1 MNTTTLY
8 KLITGTLAA
17 LGVAGFTVTAHA
29 GTIVRDAAPRQAV
42 HASIPA
48 VPVETFAGVTKAPRA
63 AAESASVK
71 ADFTISGTQSLVT
84 AYKESFDTGLNG
96 WIAEPASSDITWTTK
111 NLSGTKSFSNVE
123 ADDAA
128 SLYVEGPYQA
138 YKRAKSTLTSPEVEV
153 PMSGVLSFYAGYSL
167 NYNDMAS
174 LVLSVST
181 DGFDTETILWDSTK
195 QPGEKPWEWRYIT
208 VDMAE
213 MAGQKVQFRFL
224 YGPGTADSFQTG
236 GYLAD
241 FAIDAFALS
250 GQKAIENVA
259 VMTGET
265 VSLVNL
271 SEGEI
276 TAYSWSMPGAV
287 PSTSSEASPVI
298 YYTADGT
305 YDISLTVTD
314 AAGATSTKTCP
325 GLVTVTGTEPVA
337 KIVPPAT
344 FRLTTNRLPLVAPLA
359 PVTFRDGST
368 GFPTE
373 REWSFMHVSADP
385 NEITSSTEE
394 NPEVSFAYLHNKT
407 IGLAVGNQHGASAD
421 VTDVTAEYS
430 GVVTN
435 LLPDDTSDT
444 FDMSDW
450 GVFPGSNNRKIT
462 AYAERFSAPSV
473 PMQVAGAY
481 VFFNRADTEDIVDQI
496 ANVGVHLY
504 TSENGLPGKRL
515 DSFWWS
521 VFELDISSSAGEII
535 GTAFPFTEAPF
546 VNDEFFIVV
555 DGIPEF
561 SETCCVSF
569 AKAKFRG
576 EGNTAYMLKD
586 GQWISCESYFP
597 AGANHTSFMIYPEVY
612 HSVMASLADDENKV
626 VKFGSQGGTVDY
638 PVFSILGY
646 ETPVASDSEWLR
658 ATGTPNGMTV
668 DDIHVQCDPLPA
680 GMTNRSG
687 KLTLTDGA
695 STLDILVEQAAS
707 SAMTNVALEVTKPV
721 AFPSQFTDVV
731 RVYGLAAGAEARAY
745 TVTGVQLW
753 HGTVNAEGM
762 IEITTDAFPRGV
774 VLFTDGTSTVKA
786 IKK

>member
-1 MNTTTLY
+1 MNNFI
-8 KLITGTLAA
+8 KCSLAA
-17 LGVAGFTVTAHA
+17 LGLVGFAATSQADELARAAAHRLAAHAPVTATPSEA
-29 GTIVRDAAPRQAV
+29 
-42 HASIPA
+42 
-48 VPVETFAGVTKAPRA
+48 FAGVTKAPRA
-63 AAESASVK
+63 AAESSIVK

-84 AYKESFDTGLNG
+84 SYKESFDNGLNG

-111 NLSGTKSFSNVE
+111 NLSGTKSFSNIE

-138 YKRAKSTLTSPEVEV
+138 YKRAKSTLTSPEAEV
-153 PMSGVLSFYAGYSL
+153 PVSGVLSFYAGYSL

-174 LVLSVST
+174 LVLSVSN
-181 DGFDTETILWDSTK
+181 DGFETETILWDSTK

-208 VDMAE
+208 VDMAG

-271 SEGEI
+271 SEGEVA
-276 TAYSWSMPGAV
+276 AYSWSMPGAV
-287 PSTSSEASPVI
+287 PATSTEANPEI

-325 GLVTVTGTEPVA
+325 GLVTVTGTEPTA

-359 PVTFRDGST
+359 PVTFHDGST

-373 REWSFMHVSADP
+373 REWSFMHVSSDP

-407 IGLAVGNQHGASAD
+407 IGLAVSNQHGASAD

-435 LLPDDTSDT
+435 LRPDDSADT

-450 GVFPGSNNRKIT
+450 GVFPGSNTRKIT

-473 PMQVAGAY
+473 PMQIAGAY
-481 VFFNRADTEDIVDQI
+481 VFFNRAETEEVADQI

-546 VNDEFFIVV
+546 VSDEFFIVV
-555 DGIPEF
+555 DGIPEYT
-561 SETCCVSF
+561 ETCCVSF

-586 GQWISCESYFP
+586 GQWMSCDSYFP

-680 GMTNRSG
+680 GVTNRSG
-687 KLTLTDGA
+687 KLTITDGA

-731 RVYGLAAGAEARAY
+731 RLYGFNPSTEISAF
-745 TVTGVQLW
+745 TVTGLLIW
-753 HGTVNAEGM
+753 KGTTGIDGSAE
-762 IEITTDAFPRGV
+762 IIADSFPRGMI
-774 VLFTDGTSTVKA
+774 LFTDGTSTVKA